1 MASHFS
7 RAQSG
12 MNSLL
17 TTYGKGDLLPHE
29 LFLSSSF
36 PETWM
41 DFILINDEA
50 WAPRAE
56 RGGRGAASLE
66 RRRKRKKYQRPLM
79 CRRSCHSGLLQGWRW
94 HLKRF
99 LGNYGIAPT
108 TCWVT
113 TVGLLSSFIP
123 FGALDST
130 TTKASSTPNSSV
142 LGQGKD
148 FSEVASPSLSPRS
161 SVGAP

>member
-1 MASHFS
+1 MLRAASLLQHTRPRARVAHCPHMASHFS

-50 WAPRAE
+50 WAPRQRE
-56 RGGRGAASLE
+56 RWAGSCAPGKEKEKEKIPEAVGVQEALSL
-66 RRRKRKKYQRPLM
+66 R
-79 CRRSCHSGLLQGWRW
+79 
-94 HLKRF
+94 
-99 LGNYGIAPT
+99 APR
-108 TCWVT
+108 
-113 TVGLLSSFIP
+113 L
-123 FGALDST
+123 
-130 TTKASSTPNSSV
+130 
-142 LGQGKD
+142 
-148 FSEVASPSLSPRS
+148 EM
-161 SVGAP
+161 APK